1 MLIKKFAMAGAAV
14 SLLASTTAF
23 ADVAAKPAPVAKVAQ
38 IKRAR
43 AAADPRKAHDVAGL
57 SLPVLAIGAVA
68 VGVGIAA
75 AAGAFNT
82 SP

>member
-23 ADVAAKPAPVAKVAQ
+23 ADTAAKPAPVAKVAQ

-43 AAADPRKAHDVAGL
+43 AAADPRKAQNIAGL

-75 AAGAFNT
+75 AAGAFST

>member
-1 MLIKKFAMAGAAV
+1 MLIKKIAMAGAAM

-23 ADVAAKPAPVAKVAQ
+23 ADTAAKPLPVAKVAQ

-43 AAADPRKAHDVAGL
+43 AAADASKSQNVAGL
-57 SLPVLAIGAVA
+57 SLPVLAVGAVA

-75 AAGAFNT
+75 AAGAFNK